1 MGGDRW
7 PQQTH
12 LSLVD
17 AETRRTV
24 ARGEPF
30 ALAVAVA
37 RGESV
42 PSSASATYRF
52 DEWRERHRGPPAA
65 GGGLFRGRIESVTRP
80 FTFSVAAGD
89 DSTSIRN
96 VAVKVVP
103 PPTLTDLTVR
113 LISPSYTGLPEQTL
127 ASGRTQVRAVEGT
140 RVVIEAR
147 ANKPIATASLHLG
160 EKPAGAPIEFD
171 AARRV
176 LKTRFTVKG
185 SAPFWF
191 DLLDT
196 EGFRNREAVR
206 YDVRSLR
213 DEAPRVVL
221 DEPTSDRDVP
231 AQAVVPVRFTVD
243 DDYGIQSA
251 RLLYKVAT
259 GGSEPTREVAVP
271 LWDSQGNPPGAPV
284 KHQEVGHAWDLAPLK
299 LAPGT
304 IITFHADARDFDDL
318 QGPNLG
324 KSREL
329 RLRIVSD
336 EDIARQLD
344 DQRRAIREETER
356 ILAMQKQA
364 ITPVEDALRILEK
377 TGQLARPAADELK
390 NGEMIQR
397 QVGSRINSRTDGLD
411 QKIRRF
417 LDDLQ
422 NFKMPNPDA
431 QKQMEEMRAGVE
443 RVRENHLGQAEASL
457 TRASKSLGE
466 PSGAKPDAAE
476 RPGPRRARP
485 APAGDK
491 PDGARRRLPPP
502 RTRAPRSP
510 PRPPR
515 PRGVPRARRGGKRP
529 RSPTRRGAR
538 RRPRSPTGRM
548 PTRRA
553 DRPSRLEPPW
563 RRPRRTRR
571 PSPTSC
577 RRCSTASRS
586 STPIAGSSRTP
597 RTC

>member
-1 MGGDRW
+1 M
-7 PQQTH
+7 PT
-12 LSLVD
+12 
-17 AETRRTV
+17 
-24 ARGEPF
+24 P
-30 ALAVAVA
+30 
-37 RGESV
+37 
-42 PSSASATYRF
+42 AT
-52 DEWRERHRGPPAA
+52 
-65 GGGLFRGRIESVTRP
+65 
-80 FTFSVAAGD
+80 
-89 DSTSIRN
+89 STTC
-96 VAVKVVP
+96 K
-103 PPTLTDLTVR
+103 
-113 LISPSYTGLPEQTL
+113 
-127 ASGRTQVRAVEGT
+127 
-140 RVVIEAR
+140 
-147 ANKPIATASLHLG
+147 
-160 EKPAGAPIEFD
+160 
-171 AARRV
+171 
-176 LKTRFTVKG
+176 
-185 SAPFWF
+185 
-191 DLLDT
+191 
-196 EGFRNREAVR
+196 
-206 YDVRSLR
+206 
-213 DEAPRVVL
+213 
-221 DEPTSDRDVP
+221 
-231 AQAVVPVRFTVD
+231 
-243 DDYGIQSA
+243 
-251 RLLYKVAT
+251 
-259 GGSEPTREVAVP
+259 
-271 LWDSQGNPPGAPV
+271 
-284 KHQEVGHAWDLAPLK
+284 
-299 LAPGT
+299 
-304 IITFHADARDFDDL
+304 
-318 QGPNLG
+318 GPNLG

-364 ITPVEDALRILEK
+364 ITPVDDALRILEK

-422 NFKMPNPDA
+422 NFKLPNPDA

-485 APAGDK
+485 APDGDK
-491 PDGARRRLPPP
+491 PDGARA
-502 RTRAPRSP
+502 APTSKGQDAP
-510 PRPPR
+510 KSAEAAQGPGAC
-515 PRGVPRARRGGKRP
+515 RGQGGAGNAREARH
-529 RSPTRRGAR
+529 RRGAR

-577 RRCSTASRS
+577 RRCSTASGS

>member
-1 MGGDRW
+1 MPLVIVAVLADWLIHLDAAVRMALLLGLIGLGGWLAYRHVITPLVVRFRDLDIALRIERRWPGLNDRLASTVQFLRITDDDHRLGSPALREATVRQTMEETRSIDFREAIDRRPAFRVLGWASGSLVVGLLLVAASPQLSAIGVRRLFLPMGGDRW
-7 PQQTH
+7 PQRTH
-12 LSLVD
+12 LSLVV
-17 AETRRTV
+17 AETPRTV

-37 RGESV
+37 RGEA

-52 DEWRERHRGPPAA
+52 DNGESVTEALRAQE
-65 GGGLFRGRIESVTRP
+65 GGLFRGRIESVTRP

-89 DSTSIRN
+89 DSTSIRD

-103 PPTLTDLTVR
+103 PPALTDLTVR
-113 LISPSYTGLPEQTL
+113 LIAPPYTGLPEQTL

-171 AARRV
+171 PGRRA

-213 DEAPRVVL
+213 DEAPRVAL

-231 AQAVVPVRFTVD
+231 AQAIVPVRFTVD

-259 GGSEPTREVAVP
+259 GGSEPAREVALP
-271 LWDSQGNPPGAPV
+271 LWDSHGNPPGAPV

-304 IITFHADARDFDDL
+304 IVTFHADARDFDDL

-356 ILAMQKQA
+356 VLAMQKQA
-364 ITPVEDALRILEK
+364 ITPVDDALRILEK
-377 TGQLARPAADELK
+377 TGGLARPAP
-390 NGEMIQR
+390 M
-397 QVGSRINSRTDGLD
+397 S
-411 QKIRRF
+411 
-417 LDDLQ
+417 
-422 NFKMPNPDA
+422 
-431 QKQMEEMRAGVE
+431 
-443 RVRENHLGQAEASL
+443 
-457 TRASKSLGE
+457 
-466 PSGAKPDAAE
+466 
-476 RPGPRRARP
+476 
-485 APAGDK
+485 
-491 PDGARRRLPPP
+491 
-502 RTRAPRSP
+502 
-510 PRPPR
+510 
-515 PRGVPRARRGGKRP
+515 
-529 RSPTRRGAR
+529 
-538 RRPRSPTGRM
+538 
-548 PTRRA
+548 
-553 DRPSRLEPPW
+553 
-563 RRPRRTRR
+563 
-571 PSPTSC
+571 
-577 RRCSTASRS
+577 
-586 STPIAGSSRTP
+586 
-597 RTC
+597 

>member
-1 MGGDRW
+1 M
-7 PQQTH
+7 
-12 LSLVD
+12 
-17 AETRRTV
+17 
-24 ARGEPF
+24 
-30 ALAVAVA
+30 
-37 RGESV
+37 
-42 PSSASATYRF
+42 
-52 DEWRERHRGPPAA
+52 
-65 GGGLFRGRIESVTRP
+65 
-80 FTFSVAAGD
+80 
-89 DSTSIRN
+89 
-96 VAVKVVP
+96 KVVP
-103 PPTLTDLTVR
+103 PPALTDLTVR
-113 LISPSYTGLPEQTL
+113 LISPAYTGLPEQTL
-127 ASGRTQVRAVEGT
+127 APGRTQVRAVEGT

-147 ANKPIATASLHLG
+147 ANKPIATAALHLG

-171 AARRV
+171 AARRA

-259 GGSEPTREVAVP
+259 GGSEPTREVALP
-271 LWDSQGNPPGAPV
+271 LWDSQANPPGAPV

-318 QGPNLG
+318 KGPNLG

-422 NFKMPNPDA
+422 NFKIA
-431 QKQMEEMRAGVE
+431 Q
-443 RVRENHLGQAEASL
+443 
-457 TRASKSLGE
+457 
-466 PSGAKPDAAE
+466 
-476 RPGPRRARP
+476 PRRAE
-485 APAGDK
+485 A
-491 PDGARRRLPPP
+491 DGRDARRRRACP
-502 RTRAPRSP
+502 REP
-510 PRPPR
+510 PRPG
-515 PRGVPRARRGGKRP
+515 RGRA
-529 RSPTRRGAR
+529 
-538 RRPRSPTGRM
+538 
-548 PTRRA
+548 
-553 DRPSRLEPPW
+553 
-563 RRPRRTRR
+563 
-571 PSPTSC
+571 
-577 RRCSTASRS
+577 
-586 STPIAGSSRTP
+586 
-597 RTC
+597 